1 MDKFQDVPTGF
12 EIVHHDEREIVEEEG
27 INVSQEALEE
37 EQEAFVMNNAEV
49 TLDLS
54 WLNLISVAGTC

>member
-1 MDKFQDVPTGF
+1 MVNFQDVPTGF
-12 EIVHHDEREIVEEEG
+12 ENVHHDERELVEEEG

-37 EQEAFVMNNAEV
+37 EAFIMNNGEV

-54 WLNLISVAGTC
+54 YSNLISVAGTY